1 MGKAQKIKAARQA
14 ERTKQRER
22 HTRRRRV
29 LKRLALGA
37 GVLLAVAALTFGII
51 SSSKAP
57 SKGGT
62 VNDTGQVQTMTIE
75 TEKGTIQLELY
86 PGKAPKT
93 VTHLK
98 ELAGK
103 GFYNGLTFHRVV
115 PDFVIQ
121 GGDPKGDGTGG
132 SGQTIPFEQN
142 DLKHDKGVIAMAR
155 SQSKDSADSQFYIT
169 LAAQP
174 SLDGQ
179 YVVFGKVTSGMDV
192 VEKIQVGD
200 KMTKVTIP

>member
-14 ERTKQRER
+14 ERNKQLER
-22 HTRRRRV
+22 HTRRRRI

-37 GVLLAVAALTFGII
+37 SVLLAVALTFGII

-62 VNDTGQVQTMTIE
+62 VNDTEQVQTMTIE
-75 TEKGTIQLELY
+75 SEKGTIQLELY

-93 VTHLK
+93 VAHLK

-179 YVVFGKVTSGMDV
+179 YVVFGKVTSGMEV